1 MYGNVHIPPKGTTLA
16 DVTIVVLGGRTR
28 RSCVLAA
35 AFLALFAAS
44 GARAVDPELR
54 DAMKASVPAVP
65 QKHAKRVESRTTDR
79 DRAQADGERVVP
91 RRLLAALHFTFRP
104 PDVLVPLARG
114 AGLDALGTG
123 SLPRSARWKA
133 LGGHGRYGPG

>member
-79 DRAQADGERVVP
+79 DRAQADWGA
-91 RRLLAALHFTFRP
+91 RRTPPPPGRAPLHFQTARRARP
-104 PDVLVPLARG
+104 ACARRRP
-114 AGLDALGTG
+114 GLKPARAEVAQ
-123 SLPRSARWKA
+123 PR
-133 LGGHGRYGPG
+133 G